1 MTQPHKVMVRGMLEC
16 LAKTSEGR
24 RCLNISRRGFE
35 TPGWGGGGVGGG
47 LSGHHISNK
56 KCFRSG
62 AGLNGPFTAHHRGEI
77 SRTLATGRFPA
88 IFPFAV

>member
-1 MTQPHKVMVRGMLEC
+1 METEDTAPQSHDGKGNV
-16 LAKTSEGR
+16 AKTSEGR
-24 RCLNISRRGFE
+24 GCLNISRRGFE
-35 TPGWGGGGVGGG
+35 SLGPLGG
-47 LSGHHISNK
+47 LSGHHISNN

-62 AGLNGPFTAHHRGEI
+62 AGLSVNEWSIYRGEI